1 MRDRDFEHSVFV
13 NCPFDKEYDHIL
25 QAVLYCLI
33 RFGLKPRIASERM
46 DAGEARLEKISELV
60 ARSKYSIHDLSR
72 CQAKEVG
79 EHYRLNMPFELGLD
93 FGCRNFGEADHRGK
107 KILILEE
114 QQFRY
119 RAAISE
125 LAGSDIEAHR
135 GDFQIAVRKV
145 RNWLVDAGGFESIG
159 AARILSEYEDFQE
172 WYYERQLEAGFSED
186 DIQDYPTSELLQA
199 MLNWVSQ
206 GRPRK

>member
-25 QAVLYCLI
+25 QAVLYCLV
-33 RFGLKPRIASERM
+33 RFGLTPRIASERM

>member
-93 FGCRNFGEADHRGK
+93 FGCRNFGEADHRSK

-119 RAAISE
+119 RAAISD
-125 LAGSDIEAHR
+125 LAGSDIEAHS